1 MVLSLHCLKP
11 KGNPKPGPAHP
22 LLPRP
27 PRRGPAPPGS
37 QLHPQTLPRAQR
49 PAPGP
54 RPLRPSRTPARHFR
68 GGGGSE
74 VHFRQR
80 GSGGGGGAGD
90 RAGAPGD
97 RRTHGRAAGS
107 HGARPRGR
115 GARAAA
121 VSVLQ
126 GLAWLRGA
134 VSVLLA
140 AVWRAGPGR
149 EAGAV
154 RPDAPETPHSRGGRG
169 RSRRTPGSGPDTAG
183 RRLRL
188 RHSPVRSPFSPPTWG
203 VFPPFRVRGPA
214 FGECA
219 VRAAYSIPGPEP
231 VPQPDTRT
239 RRSSRSPA
247 S

>member
-1 MVLSLHCLKP
+1 MVVSLHCLKP

-37 QLHPQTLPRAQR
+37 QLHPQTLPSAQR

-121 VSVLQ
+121 VSVLK

-169 RSRRTPGSGPDTAG
+169 RSRRTPGSGPGTASQTPAEPRPPSIQPSDLGCVPTFPGILVEFEREVLVTGAAIQEGELITGGHRGSLG
-183 RRLRL
+183 RV
-188 RHSPVRSPFSPPTWG
+188 H
-203 VFPPFRVRGPA
+203 
-214 FGECA
+214 
-219 VRAAYSIPGPEP
+219 
-231 VPQPDTRT
+231 PDTV
-239 RRSSRSPA
+239 
-247 S
+247 